1 MPHHGECKPPGGKLV
16 AVDLEVVVGR
26 LAAVRIRGDFF
37 IHPEPSA
44 KPTLDAIAAG
54 LTGAPA
60 DLDTPALAA
69 RVRAA
74 VPFGVE
80 LIGTSPE
87 AVAVAVRRAVGLS
100 DELRAVSREPEDPAV
115 LLTAHRSPLTARHI
129 GSFTADEIDRLTA
142 GWKALPWRL
151 IPERPLPPA
160 LNVALDEVLADR
172 VAKGACP
179 PTLRFWRWSGQAVII
194 GRCQSVANEV
204 DRDAA
209 NAMGVQVVRRLT
221 GGGAMFLQPHGAI
234 TYSLVLP
241 ESAMAGLSI
250 RQSYEVCEAWVIRGL
265 RSLGVD
271 AHHVPIN
278 DIACSEGKIGGAA
291 QARRRGVVLHHT
303 TIAYDMDPGEM
314 VKVLRIGREKLRDKA
329 TPSAAKRV
337 SPLVRQT
344 GLARDEIVRH
354 LFETFRATFGGDAG
368 EVTAEELAEA
378 ERLVAEKYANPTWTH
393 EFA

>member
-1 MPHHGECKPPGGKLV
+1 MDIILSPESTSEGRVEVSHHGECKTPGGKLV
-16 AVDLEVVVGR
+16 AVELDVVVGR
-26 LAAVRIRGDFF
+26 LAAVRVRGDFF
-37 IHPEPSA
+37 VHPEPAA

-60 DLDTPALAA
+60 DLDVPALAA

-80 LIGTSPE
+80 LVGTSPE
-87 AVAVAVRRAVGLS
+87 AVAVAVRRAVTGDGDLH
-100 DELRAVSREPEDPAV
+100 DAP
-115 LLTAHRSPLTARHI
+115 PLERI
-129 GSFTADEIDRLTA
+129 GSFTTDEIDRLTA

-151 IPERPLPPA
+151 IPERPLPPT
-160 LNVALDEVLADR
+160 LNVALDEVLTDR
-172 VAKGACP
+172 VAKGERP
-179 PTLRFWRWSGQAVII
+179 PTLRFWRWSGPAVII

-204 DRDAA
+204 DQAA
-209 NAMGVQVVRRLT
+209 ADAMGVQVVRRLT

-234 TYSLVLP
+234 TYSLYLP
-241 ESAMAGLSI
+241 EAALAGLSI

-314 VKVLRIGREKLRDKA
+314 VRVLRIGREKLRDKA
-329 TPSAAKRV
+329 TPSAARRV

-344 GLARDEIVRH
+344 GLSRDAIVRH
-354 LFETFRATFGGDAG
+354 LSETFRAAFGGEAD
-368 EVTAEELAEA
+368 EVTPEELAAA

-393 EFA
+393 EFE

>member
-1 MPHHGECKPPGGKLV
+1 VRESRVNGRGECKTPGGKLV
-16 AVDLEVVVGR
+16 AVDLDVTDGK
-26 LAAVRIRGDFF
+26 LAAVRVHGDFF
-37 IHPEPSA
+37 VHPEPAA

-60 DLDTPALAA
+60 DLDVPALAA

-87 AVAVAVRRAVGLS
+87 AVATAVRRAVGS
-100 DELRAVSREPEDPAV
+100 GREPDHPA
-115 LLTAHRSPLTARHI
+115 HSPAAARI
-129 GSFTADEIDRLTA
+129 GSFTAAEIDRLTA
-142 GWKALPWRL
+142 GWKSLPWRL

-160 LNVALDEVLADR
+160 LNVALDEVLTDR
-172 VAKGACP
+172 LAKGERP
-179 PTLRFWRWSGQAVII
+179 PTLRFWRWTAPAVVI

-204 DRDAA
+204 DTAA
-209 NAMGVQVVRRLT
+209 AAAMGVQVVRRLT

-234 TYSLVLP
+234 TYSLHLP
-241 ESAMAGLSI
+241 EPALAGLSI

-265 RSLGVD
+265 RQLGVD

-278 DIACSEGKIGGAA
+278 DIACAEGKIGGAA

-314 VKVLRIGREKLRDKA
+314 VRVLRIGREKLSDRA
-329 TPSAAKRV
+329 TPSAARRV

-344 GLARDEIVRH
+344 GLPRDEIARH
-354 LFETFRATFGGDAG
+354 LFASFRTAFGGVPD
-368 EVTAEELAEA
+368 EITAEELAAA
-378 ERLVAEKYANPTWTH
+378 ERLAVEKYANPSWTH
-393 EFA
+393 EFE